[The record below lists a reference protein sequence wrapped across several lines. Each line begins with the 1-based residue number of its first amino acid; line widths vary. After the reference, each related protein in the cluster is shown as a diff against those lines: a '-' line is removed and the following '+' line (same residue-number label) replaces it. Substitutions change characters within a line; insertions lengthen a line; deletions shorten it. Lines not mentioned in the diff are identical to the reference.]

1 MKKAFRYYF
10 DLFPEIMVR
19 DDGICDHKH
28 RKETEM
34 YVKALSLFTV
44 LNMLKLLQTRK
55 NAWKKAKKS
64 SKISFCVLFLR

>member
-1 MKKAFRYYF
+1 MKKAFHYYF

-34 YVKALSLFTV
+34 YVKALSLFTIS
-44 LNMLKLLQTRK
+44 NMMVYVT
-55 NAWKKAKKS
+55 
-64 SKISFCVLFLR
+64 ISIGKRMKCK